1 MDSVEPKSKTN
12 AAMLP
17 TPIKT
22 PTKKA
27 APNADLEPRAL
38 FGGRSRAKPK
48 KYSQF
53 SLESFNSELETQEH
67 PPLEV
72 FTDSRDR
79 IPQINPNMD
88 NPFLSKPAD
97 GTQNSAIES
106 RKANSRASKR
116 NAKVDKDVRRDD
128 GLLYVL

>member
-1 MDSVEPKSKTN
+1 MDSVEPKPKTN

-22 PTKKA
+22 PTKKETQ
-27 APNADLEPRAL
+27 NVNLEPRAL
-38 FGGRSRAKPK
+38 FGGRSHTKPK

-53 SLESFNSELETQEH
+53 SLESFNSELERQEQA
-67 PPLEV
+67 PLEV

-79 IPQINPNMD
+79 IPQLNPSMD
-88 NPFLSKPAD
+88 NPFLSKATD
-97 GTQNSAIES
+97 STQDSAIVS
-106 RKANSRASKR
+106 RTRTSKR